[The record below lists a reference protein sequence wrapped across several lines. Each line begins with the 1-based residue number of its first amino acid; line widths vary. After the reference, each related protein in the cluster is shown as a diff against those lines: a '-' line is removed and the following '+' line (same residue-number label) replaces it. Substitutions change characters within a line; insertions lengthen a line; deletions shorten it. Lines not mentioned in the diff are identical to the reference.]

1 MTAALAN
8 VIKKRSRTYVIER
21 RTEVTVNPETGGG
34 LGGDVVLGSLRCH
47 IQGYDGPRRTDST
60 AGVSTGGLI
69 KVWVPSDVFVIIE
82 DEDPTDVRCD
92 PGEGGSGPPGDVI
105 QYDAHRWLFIER
117 THWVEDGTH
126 RQYLARDEGVV
137 S

>member
-1 MTAALAN
+1 MSVGLAN
-8 VIKKRSRTYVIER
+8 VIKSRSRTYVVER
-21 RTEVTVNPETGGG
+21 REAVTVNPETGGG

-47 IQGYDGPRRTDST
+47 IQSYDGPRRTDST

-69 KVWVPSDVFVIIE
+69 KVWVPSDVFVLIE
-82 DEDPTDVRCD
+82 DEDP
-92 PGEGGSGPPGDVI
+92 S
-105 QYDAHRWLFIER
+105 AHRWLFIER